1 MSTKLV
7 IVESPNKVR
16 SIAGYLGPD
25 FDVEASV
32 GHIRDLAQPS
42 ELPAAQKKGPYG
54 KFAVDVEDGFKPYY
68 VINPDKKKTVAQLR
82 RALKNADELYLATDD
97 DREGEAIA
105 WHLKEVLKPTVP
117 VRRMTFTEITKEAV
131 TRALGTTRDIDTDRV
146 DAQETRRILDRLVG
160 YEISPVLWRKVR
172 AGLSAGRVQ
181 SVATRLVV
189 ERERERMAF
198 VTAGYW
204 GVEARLAAGA
214 GAGGGAGTGAT
225 ADVDGAADVVGGAGA
240 GGADGTDEPAGTPFT
255 ARLTSLDGRRVAT
268 GRDFT
273 DAGALRPA
281 AVKAAV
287 VHLHEAGARAVADAV
302 MRSRPRVSGVEDK
315 PYRRRPA
322 APFTTS
328 TLQQEASRKLRMN
341 PRETMRVAQGL
352 YENGFIT
359 YMRTDSTVLSG
370 QAVAA
375 ARAQAAELY
384 GAEYVPTRP
393 RVYATR
399 AKNAQEAHEA
409 IRPAGD
415 HFRTPAQVAGSL
427 TGSQF
432 RLYELI
438 WKRTVAS
445 QMADA
450 VGSTA
455 TVHVEVP
462 LTGAGSGA
470 DRSAG
475 AQRGASAPAPGAGA
489 DADRSFSTADFT
501 ASGTVITFRGFL
513 AAYEEGRDAERY
525 ESESAGSTGSTG
537 STGAGGKAG
546 AKSDKDVRL
555 PAMSA
560 GDDLSALSAEA
571 SGHETT
577 PPPRYT
583 EASLVKALEEREI
596 GRPSTYASIMST
608 IADRGY
614 VDHRGQALVPTWLA
628 FAVTRLLEENFA
640 ELVDYDFT
648 ASMEADLDRIAA
660 GREDRVAW
668 LTRFY
673 FGSRARSTGALAA
686 DDVVAAE
693 AEQGL
698 KAMVENLGEI
708 DARAINSIEIG
719 EGITLRVGRYGPYL
733 EDAEGKRANVP
744 ADIAPDELTVA
755 RARELFARA
764 ADDGR
769 ELGTDPATGRTIV
782 AKDGRYGPYV
792 TEVLPEPA
800 AEGGAEA
807 ARDAQGAGSTGRTK
821 STGATGTTGAKRRGT
836 RKSAAPKPRTASLFK
851 SMDLSTVTLEQAL
864 DLLSLPRV
872 VGRDA
877 EGVDITAHNGRYGPY
892 LKKGTDSR
900 SLETEEELFTVTLE
914 QALELFAQPKR
925 RRGQAAARGPLRELG
940 TDPESGRP
948 VVIKDGRFGPYFT
961 DGVTNVTLRR
971 GDDPATVTPERAYE
985 LLAEKRAK
993 GPVKK
998 RTTRKKTAK
1007 TTKTTRTSAKTAK
1020 SSAKKTTAAAEKSA
1034 KATSGRPKAAGRA
1047 TKAAAE
1053 KPS

>member
-16 SIAGYLGPD
+16 SIAGYLGPE

-32 GHIRDLAQPS
+32 GHIRDLPQPS
-42 ELPAAQKKGPYG
+42 ELPATMKKGPYG
-54 KFAVDVEDGFKPYY
+54 KFAVDVEDDFTPYY
-68 VINPDKKKTVAQLR
+68 VVNPDKKKTVAQLKK
-82 RALKNADELYLATDD
+82 ALKEADELYLATDD

-105 WHLKEVLKPTVP
+105 WHLQQVLKPKVP
-117 VRRMTFTEITKEAV
+117 VRRMVFTEITREAV
-131 TRALGTTRDIDTDRV
+131 TRALDNTRELDIHLV

-160 YEISPVLWRKVR
+160 YEVSPVLWRKVR

-198 VTAGYW
+198 RSASYW
-204 GVEARLAAGA
+204 GVEATFSTVLSAVDV
-214 GAGGGAGTGAT
+214 T
-225 ADVDGAADVVGGAGA
+225 ARQEAS
-240 GGADGTDEPAGTPFT
+240 FT
-255 ARLTSLDGRRVAT
+255 ARLVTLDGRRVAT
-268 GRDFT
+268 GRDFN
-273 DAGALRPA
+273 DDGQLRPA
-281 AVKAAV
+281 ALKASA
-287 VHLHEAGARAVADAV
+287 VHLHQVGATAVAEAIG
-302 MRSRPRVSGVEDK
+302 RGEPRVVGVEDK
-315 PYRRRPA
+315 PYKRRPA

-375 ARAQAAELY
+375 ARSQVAELY
-384 GAEYVPTRP
+384 GAEYVPERP
-393 RVYATR
+393 RVYAS
-399 AKNAQEAHEA
+399 KSKGAQEAHEA

-415 HFRTPAQVAGSL
+415 HFRTPAQVSGEL
-427 TGSQF
+427 TGAQF

-455 TVHVEVP
+455 TVTVEVP
-462 LTGAGSGA
+462 LTPVAGESRDSG
-470 DRSAG
+470 
-475 AQRGASAPAPGAGA
+475 PT
-489 DADRSFSTADFT
+489 FSTAGLT

-525 ESESAGSTGSTG
+525 QDD
-537 STGAGGKAG
+537 AG
-546 AKSDKDVRL
+546 AAAKDSKDVRL
-555 PAMSA
+555 PAMIA
-560 GDDLSALSAEA
+560 GQELAALDAEA

-596 GRPSTYASIMST
+596 GRPSTYAATMST
-608 IADRGY
+608 ISDRGY

-648 ASMEADLDRIAA
+648 ASMERDLDRIAA
-660 GREDRVAW
+660 GEEDRVAW
-668 LTRFY
+668 LRRFY
-673 FGSRARSTGALAA
+673 NGQGGSGALEAPQAA
-686 DDVVAAE
+686 SGELEAA
-693 AEQGL
+693 AAALRAHGL
-698 KAMVENLGEI
+698 KGLVDNLGEI
-708 DARAINSIEIG
+708 DARAVNSIEIG

-744 ADIAPDELTVA
+744 ADLAPDELTVDK
-755 RARELFARA
+755 ARELFTRA

-769 ELGTDPATGRTIV
+769 ELGVDPASGHVII

-792 TEVLPEPA
+792 TEVLPEP
-800 AEGGAEA
+800 EETTEAEA
-807 ARDAQGAGSTGRTK
+807 TK
-821 STGATGTTGAKRRGT
+821 TAKT
-836 RKSAAPKPRTASLFK
+836 AKSAKAKKTAKAAKPKPRTASLLR

-872 VGRDA
+872 VGQDP
-877 EGVDITAHNGRYGPY
+877 ESGEDITAQNGRYGPY

-900 SLETEEELFTVTLE
+900 SLETEEQIFTVTLE
-914 QALELFAQPKR
+914 QALEIFAQPKR

-940 TDPESGRP
+940 QDPATDKP
-948 VVIKDGRFGPYFT
+948 VVIKDGRFGPYIT
-961 DGVTNVTLRR
+961 DGQTNVTVPRSE
-971 GDDPATVTPERAYE
+971 DPATISAERAFE
-985 LLAEKRAK
+985 LLADKRAK
-993 GPVKK
+993 GPAKK
-998 RTTRKKTAK
+998 RTTRK
-1007 TTKTTRTSAKTAK
+1007 TT
-1020 SSAKKTTAAAEKSA
+1020 AKKTTTK
-1034 KATSGRPKAAGRA
+1034 KATTK
-1047 TKAAAE
+1047 KAAATKKTAAKTASSKAAASKE
-1053 KPS
+1053 D